1 VIRVLLN
8 IPSPALRA
16 GLRAL
21 LSFDRTIKVVAAPD
35 SLEADDEVNVIVM
48 STPPGHGAALASA
61 LAPTFQASTPLGVD
75 ADSLLPALRARAGP
89 AEAGSGTQAA
99 ILLLG
104 DEPVDVQT
112 MKRLARVWGILPA
125 DSSAEELTA
134 AIHALS
140 QGLVVGAPAL
150 LFESESEP
158 LERGPLT
165 ERESEVLALLAKGL
179 ANKQIA
185 VALGISEHTV
195 KFHVS
200 SIYQKLNVTNRT
212 EAVREGLR
220 GGWIAL

>member
-1 VIRVLLN
+1 MIRVLLN
-8 IPSPALRA
+8 LSSPALRA

-21 LSFDRTIKVVAAPD
+21 LSSDQTIKVVND
-35 SLEADDEVNVIVM
+35 SLEEDDLRSAADVVVTSAARASLFRS
-48 STPPGHGAALASA
+48 STQLNNE
-61 LAPTFQASTPLGVD
+61 
-75 ADSLLPALRARAGP
+75 ADS
-89 AEAGSGTQAA
+89 SSSAA

-104 DEPVDVQT
+104 EDQPNIQE
-112 MKRLARVWGILPA
+112 MKRMTRVWGILPS

-140 QGLVVGAPAL
+140 QGLVVGPPTL
-150 LFESESEP
+150 LFETESEP

-165 ERESEVLALLAKGL
+165 ERESEVLALLARGL

-185 VALGISEHTV
+185 LSLGISEHTV

-200 SIYQKLNVTNRT
+200 SIYSKLNVTNRT

>member
-1 VIRVLLN
+1 MIRVLLRLS
-8 IPSPALRA
+8 SPALRA
-16 GLRAL
+16 GLQAL
-21 LSFDRTIKVVAAPD
+21 LSTDETIKVVAAPD
-35 SLEADDEVNVIVM
+35 ALDEESEADVVIT
-48 STPPGHGAALASA
+48 SASRAAFFRGSAS
-61 LAPTFQASTPLGVD
+61 LNNE
-75 ADSLLPALRARAGP
+75 ADSSP
-89 AEAGSGTQAA
+89 AA

-104 DEPVDVQT
+104 EDQPNVQE
-112 MKRLARVWGILPA
+112 MKRMARVWGILPT

-140 QGLVVGAPAL
+140 QGLIVGPPNL
-150 LFESESEP
+150 LFESETEP

-165 ERESEVLALLAKGL
+165 ERESEVLGLLAKGL

-185 VALGISEHTV
+185 VSLGISEHTV

-200 SIYQKLNVTNRT
+200 SIYAKLNVTNRT

>member
-1 VIRVLLN
+1 LN
-8 IPSPALRA
+8 VPSPALRA
-16 GLRAL
+16 GLREL
-21 LSFDRTIKVVAAPD
+21 LSSDRTIKVVASPD
-35 SLEADDEVNVIVM
+35 SLDEETDVNVVVM
-48 STPPGHGAALASA
+48 SAPSGRGSAFPASPRLDTDTDSFLSALQLASGRSSDA
-61 LAPTFQASTPLGVD
+61 L
-75 ADSLLPALRARAGP
+75 
-89 AEAGSGTQAA
+89 SGTQAA

-104 DEPVDVQT
+104 EDQVDVQA

-140 QGLVVGAPAL
+140 QGLIVGAPAL
-150 LFESESEP
+150 LFESESGP

-165 ERESEVLALLAKGL
+165 ERESEVLGLLAKGL